1 MIYLLRRTKERA
13 KEERHDLPFNEAK
26 LFIEG
31 IRAQEF
37 KLADY
42 LLLGADTPETLKS
55 FMAQF
60 NKDLFIPTTEADGF
74 FEFFLINASVPKQER
89 LILNGAKTK
98 AIMGFCEKIKKKIGA
113 ENYELYFGYDHFNI
127 TFNKKGE
134 SIMLTCSYELD
145 ILNSFAYD
153 EDKKVKV
160 EIEKARSYVV
170 LANEV
175 LRRQR
180 SYYKKGKTK

>member
-1 MIYLLRRTKERA
+1 MIYLLRRTKERKA
-13 KEERHDLPFNEAK
+13 EERHNLPFNEAK
-26 LFIEG
+26 LFVES
-31 IRAQEF
+31 IRAQDF
-37 KLADY
+37 KVSDF

-60 NKDLFIPTTEADGF
+60 QKNLFIKSAEEDEMF
-74 FEFFLINASVPKQER
+74 DFYIINPSVPKQER
-89 LILNGAKTK
+89 LVLNGAKTR
-98 AIMGFCEKIKKKIGA
+98 AIMSFSEKIRKKISA

-134 SIMLTCSYELD
+134 SIMITCSYELD

-160 EIEKARSYVV
+160 EIDRARSYVV

>member
-1 MIYLLRRTKERA
+1 MIYLLRRTKER
-13 KEERHDLPFNEAK
+13 KREERHDLPFNEAK
-26 LFIEG
+26 LFVEG
-31 IRAQEF
+31 IRAQDF
-37 KLADY
+37 KVSDY

-60 NKDLFIPTTEADGF
+60 RKDLFIK
-74 FEFFLINASVPKQER
+74 SVEEDAMFDFYMVNPSIPKQER

-98 AIMGFCEKIKKKIGA
+98 SIMDFSEKIRKKIGA

-134 SIMLTCSYELD
+134 SFMITCSYELD

-153 EDKKVKV
+153 EEKKVKV
-160 EIEKARSYVV
+160 EIEKARSYVL

-180 SYYKKGKTK
+180 SYYKRGKKK

>member
-1 MIYLLRRTKERA
+1 MIYLLRRTKEGR
-13 KEERHDLPFNEAK
+13 KEQRHILPFNEAK
-26 LFIEG
+26 LFVEG
-31 IRAQEF
+31 IKSMDF
-37 KLADY
+37 KAADF

-60 NKDLFIPTTEADGF
+60 HKDLFIKAPEEEDIF
-74 FEFFLINASVPKQER
+74 DFYFINSKIPKQER

-98 AIMGFCEKIKKKIGA
+98 AIMGFCEKIRKKIQA
-113 ENYELYFGYDHFNI
+113 NNYELYFGYDHFNI
-127 TFNKKGE
+127 TFNKEGE
-134 SIMLTCSYELD
+134 SIMITCSYELD

-153 EDKKVKV
+153 EEKKVKV
-160 EIEKARSYVV
+160 EIDKARSYVV

-180 SYYKKGKTK
+180 SYYKRGKTK